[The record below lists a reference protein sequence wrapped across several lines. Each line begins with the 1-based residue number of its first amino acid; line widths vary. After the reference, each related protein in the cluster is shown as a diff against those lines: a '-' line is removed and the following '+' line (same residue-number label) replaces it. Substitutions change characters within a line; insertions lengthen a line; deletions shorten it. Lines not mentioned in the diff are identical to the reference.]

1 MSYLDVN
8 VDSRYDYLLG
18 IKQKEGKLNR
28 DYFTDTLL
36 YELFVLEGISDRKI
50 ADLWDLQIYK
60 VVYLRHKYNIY
71 R

>member
-1 MSYLDVN
+1 MSYLDAN

-18 IKQKEGKLNR
+18 VKQKEGKLNK

-36 YELFVLEGISDRKI
+36 YELFVLEGISDKKI
-50 ADLWDLQIYK
+50 ADLWDLPVNKIT
-60 VVYLRHKYNIY
+60 YLRHKNKIC